1 MSKGL
6 LDPKVDFVFKNIF
19 GSPNHPEILISFLN
33 ATLKPKKKIV
43 SVDIKKT
50 DIEKQYIED
59 KYSRLDVKA
68 TTSNDEIINI
78 EIQLKNENNMVK
90 RSLYYLSK
98 MYEEQLNEKED
109 YSKLARTVCIN
120 ILNFKYLKTDNF
132 HTGYRFKEIESNEE
146 LTDIMEVHFIEIPKL
161 KDSSDEKDMLVAWTE
176 FLKDPESERVRGLE
190 LSIEEIRQAKDELI
204 RMSNDKKQRE
214 LYDMRANSLRDKIS
228 ELNAA
233 ERKGIEKG
241 KEEGRKEEKIKIA
254 RNMKL
259 SGLYYIDGMFW
270 EYSPAMGSILQSLIL
285 IKKGKTSG
293 YLNKHNATKMVKL
306 PERTTLPQ
314 TSMKVTEDAI

>member
-120 ILNFKYLKTDNF
+120 ILNFKYLKTDKF

-176 FLKDPESERVRGLE
+176 FLKDPESETVRGLE

-204 RMSNDKKQRE
+204 RMSNDSTQRE

-228 ELNAA
+228 ELNAV

-241 KEEGRKEEKIKIA
+241 LKKGREEGREEGKKEEKIAIA
-254 RNMKL
+254 KNL
-259 SGLYYIDGMFW
+259 LD
-270 EYSPAMGSILQSLIL
+270 ILDNETIAL
-285 IKKGKTSG
+285 KT
-293 YLNKHNATKMVKL
+293 
-306 PERTTLPQ
+306 
-314 TSMKVTEDAI
+314 D